1 MKYNYFRNCR
11 VVINAGTVKTD
22 DMRAHTRDT
31 PVQGMAGVNI
41 QRTYECYGVFMANLD
56 GVKVGDRVRVPG
68 FKVPATEIDGEEK
81 LNFDE
86 IEVAGEY
93 ATVYKIEGEQI
104 SLVFD
109 RALFESAVD
118 RNNTD
123 VWEDTQLAAYLR
135 GAFLDALRK
144 ETSAADCG
152 LLRKEEMWGD
162 FALPFFRNGR
172 NRVCFYKDEDYCVW
186 YWTETAED
194 ASAANFCAAG
204 SYGSPGNADAG
215 LAIGNVRP
223 RFIILKSYAGLYAP
237 KPTGV
242 AKWKSK
248 KL

>member
-1 MKYNYFRNCR
+1 MKYNYFKNCR
-11 VVINAGTVKTD
+11 VVINAGTVKID
-22 DMRAHTRDT
+22 GMGAPARET
-31 PVQGMAGVNI
+31 PAQEMAGVNI
-41 QRTYECYGVFMANLD
+41 QRTYEDYGVFMANLD

-109 RALFESAVD
+109 RALFKSAID
-118 RNNTD
+118 KNNTG

-152 LLRKEEMWGD
+152 LLRKEELWGD
-162 FALPFFRNGR
+162 NALPFFRNGR
-172 NRVCFYKDEDYCVW
+172 NRVCFDKDEDCSVW
-186 YWTETAED
+186 YWTETVEE
-194 ASAANFCAAG
+194 ASAAYFCIAG
-204 SYGSPGNADAG
+204 SSGGSDYDIASYESAY
-215 LAIGNVRP
+215 VRP
-223 RFIILKSYAGLYAP
+223 RFIILKS
-237 KPTGV
+237 
-242 AKWKSK
+242 
-248 KL
+248 

>member
-1 MKYNYFRNCR
+1 MKYNYFKNCR
-11 VVINAGTVKTD
+11 VVINAGTEVLKID
-22 DMRAHTRDT
+22 GKGAPARET
-31 PVQGMAGVNI
+31 PAQEIAGVNI
-41 QRTYECYGVFMANLD
+41 QRTYEDYSVFIANLD

-109 RALFESAVD
+109 RALFKNAID
-118 RNNTD
+118 RNHTG

-152 LLRKEEMWGD
+152 LLRKAALWGD
-162 FALPFFRNGR
+162 NALLFFRSGR
-172 NRVCFYKDEDYCVW
+172 NRVCFEKNESNGIC
-186 YWTETAED
+186 YWTETVED
-194 ASAANFCAAG
+194 VSTANFYFVYNNGYASKYHWA
-204 SYGSPGNADAG
+204 SDTHVH
-215 LAIGNVRP
+215 VRP
-223 RFIILKSYAGLYAP
+223 RFIILKS
-237 KPTGV
+237 
-242 AKWKSK
+242 KS
-248 KL
+248 